1 MGKPIPP
8 KPYDSVSELPSAQ
21 KIEQDLAL
29 IKMLEPF
36 MPAEAREK
44 LRDGERKHRELEA
57 LVEAFYRLLGPR
69 KWVFTND
76 LSVVEMAAIVATNDP
91 VLAEE
96 QLIAYYKQEKHISFQ
111 LILLNR
117 IPAMKPRI
125 SLLEKAL
132 VDYLAGRYYS
142 AVLVLLAMM
151 DGFVSDVDK
160 AHRKNLN
167 SRPAEDMVP
176 FDSVAGHRLGLSH
189 AHATFNES
197 VWTTDTAEVSDL
209 FRNGIMHGMLVNFDN
224 DVVATKAWN
233 RLFALA
239 DWANGRAKQAKPP
252 KPERTLEEVL
262 REREEVQAVNRRM
275 ADWSAYEYEVSD
287 VEAELTDLDRTC
299 ADFFQRWERQQW
311 SPLCQHFRVPVPRPL
326 GGKLAQTAKSLYS
339 DQVLTGWSL
348 EHVFHR
354 GASMAES
361 QVALEVNGEWGVVLL
376 RWLYTDAEG
385 EHSYDWIEGGVWRLA
400 VYDPRVFLRPKR

>member
-1 MGKPIPP
+1 M
-8 KPYDSVSELPSAQ
+8 SELPSAR

-29 IKMLEPF
+29 VKMFEPLLT
-36 MPAEAREK
+36 PEAREK
-44 LRDGERKHRELEA
+44 IRGGEQKQRELEE
-57 LVEAFYRLLGPR
+57 LVEGFYRLLGPR
-69 KWVFTND
+69 NWVFTND
-76 LSVVEMAAIVATNDP
+76 LSIVAMKLIVATDDP
-91 VLAEE
+91 ALAEE
-96 QLIAYYKQEKHISFQ
+96 QLIAFYKQEKHISFQ

-160 AHRKNLN
+160 ANRKNLN

-176 FDSVAGHRLGLSH
+176 FDSVAGHHLGLSH

-197 VWTTDTAEVSDL
+197 VWTTDTTEVSDL

-239 DWANGRAKQAKPP
+239 DWADGLVKQAKPA
-252 KPERTLEEVL
+252 KPEPSWDQLVSQGQHNQDVR
-262 REREEVQAVNRRM
+262 RRM
-275 ADWSAYEYEVSD
+275 TEWSAHDYAVS
-287 VEAELTDLDRTC
+287 EIASERTDLDRTC
-299 ADFFQRWERQQW
+299 ADFLERWERKQW
-311 SPLCQHFRVPVPRPL
+311 GPLGQHFSVGAPRSSA
-326 GGKLAQTAKSLYS
+326 GELAVSAKQLYEHHE
-339 DQVLTGWSL
+339 LTGWSL
-348 EHVFHR
+348 ERVFHR
-354 GASMAES
+354 GASMAEA
-361 QVALEVNGEWGVVLL
+361 QVALDVNGTRHSVLL
-376 RWLYTDAEG
+376 QWHYNDLSG
-385 EHSYDWIEGGVWRLA
+385 EQSFDWVEGGVWRLA
-400 VYDPRVFLRPKR
+400 NYGPTRFL

>member
-1 MGKPIPP
+1 M
-8 KPYDSVSELPSAQ
+8 SELPSAR

-29 IKMLEPF
+29 VKMFEPLLT
-36 MPAEAREK
+36 PEAREK
-44 LRDGERKHRELEA
+44 IHGGERKQRELEE
-57 LVEAFYRLLGPR
+57 LVEGFYRLLGPR
-69 KWVFTND
+69 NWVFTND
-76 LSVVEMAAIVATNDP
+76 LSIVAMKLIVATDDP
-91 VLAEE
+91 ALAEE
-96 QLIAYYKQEKHISFQ
+96 QLIAFYKQEKHISFQ

-117 IPAMKPRI
+117 IAAMKPRI

-132 VDYLAGRYYS
+132 VDYKAGRYYS

-176 FDSVAGHRLGLSH
+176 FDSAAGHQLGLSH

-197 VWTTDTAEVSDL
+197 VWTTDTAKVSEL
-209 FRNGIMHGMLVNFDN
+209 LRNGIMHGMLVNFDN

-262 REREEVQAVNRRM
+262 REREAVQAVNRRM
-275 ADWSAYEYEVSD
+275 ADWSAYQYEVSD
-287 VEAELTDLDRTC
+287 VEAEWTDLDRTC

-311 SPLCQHFRVPVPRPL
+311 GPLCQHFRVPVPRPL

-339 DQVLTGWSL
+339 DQVLTGWNL

-361 QVALEVNGEWGVVLL
+361 QVALEVNGLRRVVLL
-376 RWLYTDAEG
+376 RWLYTDSEG
-385 EHSYDWIEGGVWRLA
+385 EHSYDWMPGGVWRLA
-400 VYDPRVFLRPKR
+400 VYDPRVFLRPKS